1 VILFSLLGASIAL
14 PQLLKGLQLPAD
26 SGERKEE
33 DLARRLSS
41 KAALAG
47 VERMR
52 QQLVMNQNTENVQLY
67 NDAASRVSL
76 LYQRHLEKDNDGP
89 TWTRRRCGAWNWA
102 TASCAAPAS
111 MPSARNCSG

>member
-1 VILFSLLGASIAL
+1 
-14 PQLLKGLQLPAD
+14 
-26 SGERKEE
+26 
-33 DLARRLSS
+33 
-41 KAALAG
+41 
-47 VERMR
+47 MR

-89 TWTRRRCGAWNWA
+89 DVDPEKVRRMELG